1 MGFVHLHTHS
11 EHSMLDA
18 MCRVTEMA
26 QRAASLGMPAVALT
40 DHGVISGGVKLVDAC
55 RAAGV
60 KPILGCELYVARGS
74 RHDRKGG
81 PQGENYH
88 HLVVLAMN
96 EAGWRN
102 LLLLVNRSHTE
113 GFYYKPR
120 VDLEL
125 LETHAEGLIAL
136 SACESGEVQRR
147 LRQGVDKAVRAAGRL
162 ASIFPGR
169 FYIELQDHGLERN
182 RKLIEGGLEVA
193 RRLNLPYVATADV
206 HYLDP
211 NDAEAHQVLINI
223 QGGKRLGDPDA
234 RGMEGDG
241 YHFLTEQEMRER
253 FRGCPEAVDRTLEV
267 AERIEFELELD
278 TRWLPRF
285 PVPDGY
291 PDAQCYL
298 EARAR
303 EGAEHK
309 YGVPLPSEVQ
319 RRLDYELSVVGR
331 KELGAYFLIVADF
344 VDYARTNGIPV
355 GPGRGSAAGSLVAYV
370 LGITKVD
377 PLEYAILFE
386 RFLNPDRVSLPD
398 IDIDFCIRGRD
409 AVIRYAAEKYGREH
423 VAQIGTFDRMASRSV
438 LRDVSRVLGIP
449 YERADRIAKL
459 VPFGMP
465 LAQALEQVPELKSAS
480 REDESA
486 RRLFAVAHRLE
497 RLLRNASTH
506 AAGVVITPEPL
517 ERFVPLLRLTDGE
530 FVTQLDMHDL
540 EALGL
545 LKMDFLGLRNLTLLD
560 DVRRMVTAR
569 EGTAPE
575 LEGIPLDDGPT
586 FQLIRKADTSG
597 VFQLESAGIRALVR
611 RLEPSEFRDLIAILA
626 LYRPGPLESGMVE
639 DYIERKHGRQPPTP
653 PHPSVQTILEET
665 HGLPIYQD
673 QVMLMAQQVAGFTL
687 AEADKLRKAMG
698 KKKPQVMA
706 QMEAR
711 FVRGCVENSIG
722 EAEAKQLF
730 GHIEKFAGYGF
741 VKGHAAAYAFVT
753 YWTAYFKAHY
763 PTEFMAALLSSV
775 LGNTDKL
782 AAYVGECRDMG
793 IEVLPPDVNESQ
805 VDFTPV
811 GERRIR
817 FGLGAIKHVGRGAV
831 EAILEARAERPFRDF
846 FDFGRR
852 IDPDRV
858 SREVVEC
865 LIKAGAMDRFGASR
879 RALLSLVEEG
889 LRLAQVSRRERLS
902 GQCSFFEVDELAPRL
917 PADLPEFPREEILQF
932 ERTLLGLYLSG
943 HPLDVYEKR
952 LKAESV
958 IPLNS
963 IAGRA
968 GTFRIAGRVVKAK
981 VITTGSG
988 GHMAFVTLEDRTDE
1002 VELVVPQ
1009 PVFGPSA
1016 AWLAED
1022 TLVLLRAR
1030 WNKRNGVPRLVAQAV
1045 APLREELE
1053 SIPQHCTIELP
1064 MALADRTT
1072 LSRLAELL
1080 AEHPGPVPT
1089 YVVIRDGQGSVRVE
1103 AGPAYGVRRCEE
1115 LDRDLGKLGPGV
1127 RLAWR

>member
-11 EHSMLDA
+11 EHSMLDG
-18 MCRVTEMA
+18 MCRVTELA
-26 QRAASLGMPAVALT
+26 RRAASLGMPALALT
-40 DHGVISGGVKLVDAC
+40 DHGVISGAVKFVNSC
-55 RAAGV
+55 RNAGV
-60 KPILGCELYVARGS
+60 KPMVGCELYVARGS
-74 RHDRKGG
+74 RHERKGG

-96 EAGWRN
+96 GVGWTN
-102 LLLLVNRSHTE
+102 LLTLVNRSHTE

-125 LETHAEGLIAL
+125 LENHADGLIGL
-136 SACESGEVQRR
+136 SACESGQVQRR

-206 HYLDP
+206 HYLEP
-211 NDAEAHQVLINI
+211 GDAEAHQVLINI

-241 YHFLTEQEMRER
+241 YHFLTEEEMRER

-267 AERIEFELELD
+267 AERIELELD
-278 TRWLPRF
+278 LGARWLPRF

-291 PDAQCYL
+291 RDAQHYL
-298 EARAR
+298 EIRAR
-303 EGAEHK
+303 EGAQRA
-309 YGVPLPSEVQ
+309 YGDPLPLKARE
-319 RRLDYELSVVGR
+319 RLDYELSVIGR

-344 VDYARTNGIPV
+344 VDYARQHGIPV

-377 PLEYAILFE
+377 PLEYGILFE

-409 AVIRYAAEKYGREH
+409 KVIRYAAEKYGHDH

-438 LRDVSRVLGIP
+438 LRDVSRVLSIP

-459 VPFGMP
+459 VPYGMP
-465 LAQALEQVPELKSAS
+465 LSKALEQVPELKSIS
-480 REDESA
+480 SEDDTA
-486 RRLFAVAHRLE
+486 RRLFSIARKLE
-497 RLLRNASTH
+497 GQLRNASTH

-517 ERFVPLLRLTDGE
+517 ERYVPLFRLTDGE
-530 FVTQLDMHDL
+530 YVTQLDMHDL

-545 LKMDFLGLRNLTLLD
+545 LKMDFLGLRNLTLLE
-560 DVRRMVTAR
+560 DVRELVAAR
-569 EGTAPE
+569 TGSAPE
-575 LEGIPLDDGPT
+575 LEAVSLDDART
-586 FQLIRKADTSG
+586 FELIRKADTTG
-597 VFQLESAGIRALVR
+597 VFQLESAGIRALLR
-611 RLEPSEFRDLIAILA
+611 RLEPTEFRDLIAILA
-626 LYRPGPLESGMVE
+626 LYRPGPLESGIVE
-639 DYIERKHGRQPPTP
+639 DYIERKHGRQPPVP
-653 PHPSVQTILEET
+653 PHPSVEEILKET

-673 QVMLMAQQVAGFTL
+673 QVMLMAQRVAGFSL

-706 QMEAR
+706 QMEVR
-711 FVRGCVENSIG
+711 FIQGCVENGID

-741 VKGHAAAYAFVT
+741 VKAHATAYAFVT
-753 YWTAYFKAHY
+753 YWTAYFRAHY
-763 PTEFMAALLSSV
+763 PTEFMAALLSSM
-775 LGNTDKL
+775 LGNSEKL
-782 AAYVGECRDMG
+782 AGYIAECRDMG
-793 IEVLPPDVNESQ
+793 IEVLPPDINESQ

-811 GERRIR
+811 SERRIR

-831 EAILEARAERPFRDF
+831 EAILQTRAERPFGDF
-846 FDFGRR
+846 FDFARR
-852 IDPDRV
+852 IDPERV
-858 SREVVEC
+858 SREVAEC
-865 LIKAGAMDRFGASR
+865 LIKAGAMNCFGQSR

-902 GQCSFFEVDELAPRL
+902 GQCSFFEAEDLAPRL
-917 PADLPEFPREEILQF
+917 STDIPEFPWEELLQF
-932 ERTLLGLYLSG
+932 ERELLGLYLSG
-943 HPLDVYEKR
+943 HPLDAHEEKLR
-952 LKAESV
+952 AESV
-958 IPLNS
+958 VPLS
-963 IAGRA
+963 SVSGRT
-968 GTFRIAGRVVKAK
+968 GTFRVAGRVATSK
-981 VITTGSG
+981 VIVTAG
-988 GHMAFVTLEDRTDE
+988 GGRMAFVTLEDRTDQ

-1009 PVFGPSA
+1009 RVFEASP

-1022 TLVLLRAR
+1022 TLVLVRAR
-1030 WNKRNGVPRLVAQAV
+1030 WNKRNGVARMVAQDV
-1045 APLREELE
+1045 IPLHE
-1053 SIPQHCTIELP
+1053 SPEQVPQHCMIELP
-1064 MALADRTT
+1064 ADLADRPT

-1089 YVVIRDGQGSVRVE
+1089 YLVIRGKGGSVRVE

-1115 LDRDLGKLGPGV
+1115 LDRDLGRLGPGV
-1127 RLAWR
+1127 RLAWQ